1 MNTLE
6 LLILK
11 ELLSDLRAE
20 NTPEGEDLRAEE
32 KEYSLTGKEVATV
45 TNIVLAKVLFM
56 LSQVDTSLLK
66 SEMYKQISGQA
77 TVLASTDLLE
87 KGQIDDLTSFTWEVF
102 LNPEP
107 KSELIQI
114 ANEVI
119 HVNAEGEL
127 GTEKIV
133 DVLSKIAQ
141 G

>member
-1 MNTLE
+1 MNNLE

-20 NTPEGEDLRAEE
+20 NTPEGEDLTAEE
-32 KEYSLTGKEVATV
+32 KEYSLTAREVATI
-45 TNIVLAKVLFM
+45 TNVVLAKALFT

-77 TVLASTDLLE
+77 TVLASTGLLE

-119 HVNAEGEL
+119 HINAEEEL
-127 GTEKIV
+127 SVEKITE
-133 DVLSKIAQ
+133 VLSKIA
-141 G
+141 

>member
-1 MNTLE
+1 MNNLE

-20 NTPEGEDLRAEE
+20 NTPEGEDLTAEE
-32 KEYSLTGKEVATV
+32 KEYSLTAREVATI
-45 TNIVLAKVLFM
+45 TNVVLAKALFT

-77 TVLASTDLLE
+77 TVLASTGLLE

-119 HVNAEGEL
+119 HINAEEEL
-127 GTEKIV
+127 SVEKITE
-133 DVLSKIAQ
+133 VLSKIAQ
-141 G
+141 E